1 MCLYNKRHVS
11 WIFFFSPSLIF
22 FFLYFGRINKFY
34 RSAYFFC
41 IYYNIFFFFSLFLLL
56 YDFFFVLFH
65 SWYIIKKK
73 EFTSRSSYSL
83 HKLIADLSLLKK
95 KLFSLPYCRQKKK
108 NVLKLDQ
115 ITCGIGEE
123 NRLGTYMS
131 RTLKHTDWQES
142 YTQYIWRYSL
152 TLASLRFFVESDFFF
167 LFLMQNL

>member
-11 WIFFFSPSLIF
+11 WIFFFSPSLI

-41 IYYNIFFFFSLFLLL
+41 IYYNIFFFSLFFSFFMT
-56 YDFFFVLFH
+56 FFFVLFH
-65 SWYIIKKK
+65 SWYIIKKRIHITQFLFITQIDSWFK
-73 EFTSRSSYSL
+73 F
-83 HKLIADLSLLKK
+83 IKK
-95 KLFSLPYCRQKKK
+95 KIIFTPVLPSKKKK